1 MPLKADPTKIHIVQR
16 GMGETMLRLR
26 QPPVRHTLHFGQRG
40 GEALRGRNLAALWAL
55 CPASPDI
62 GASDLP
68 RRFRTEFA
76 KTASSSLTFY
86 SFIPMCK
93 FSNVP

>member
-1 MPLKADPTKIHIVQR
+1 MPLKTDPAKIHIVQK

-26 QPPVRHTLHFGQRG
+26 QPSVSHSLQFGQRG
-40 GEALRGRNLAALWAL
+40 GVALRDRNLAAFGAL
-55 CPASPDI
+55 CPASPDS

-68 RRFRTEFA
+68 WTFSTEFA

-86 SFIPMCK
+86 YFLPMCK